1 MSFFPESVK
10 DVMRRHRTFLSP
22 GDTIHSAAK
31 KMYMSKAGVLPVMEE
46 GKLVGLLFADDII
59 TRLIK

>member
-1 MSFFPESVK
+1 
-10 DVMRRHRTFLSP
+10 MRRHRTFLSP